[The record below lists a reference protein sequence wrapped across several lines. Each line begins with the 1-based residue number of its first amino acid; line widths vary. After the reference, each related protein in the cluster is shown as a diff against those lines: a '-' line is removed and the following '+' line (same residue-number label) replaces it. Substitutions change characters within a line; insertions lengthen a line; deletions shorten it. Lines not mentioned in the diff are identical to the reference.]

1 MPDVAGQISDTPVPT
16 STVCVSEAEAKKLNV
31 GEHVSL
37 NVSGKVKAIMERYG
51 KDEKGKYDVTI
62 ENPSVAYEDM
72 NSPES
77 EKKLKDM
84 PAEEMRK
91 RLPKAEREY

>member
-1 MPDVAGQISDTPVPT
+1 MSEGMEACTPVPT
-16 STVCVSEAEAKKLNV
+16 STVCVSEAEAKKINV

-37 NVSGKVKAIMERYG
+37 NVSGKVKSIMERYG
-51 KDEKGKYDVTI
+51 KDEKGKYDITI
-62 ENPSVAYEDM
+62 ENPSVAYEEMD
-72 NSPES
+72 SPEV